1 MFRSRALIGANAVIM
16 LAFAAMYA
24 MFFFL
29 SIYAQEI
36 LGFSALTAGLAFLPL
51 SAGIVAGAGLAQQ
64 LIGRFGLRAVPLA
77 GMVMSAVGMLLL
89 SRIPVHGAYV
99 TDLLPG
105 LVLASVGIGLT
116 FMPMTLLATGTV
128 DASEAGIASGL
139 VNTAQQIGGALG
151 LAVLSTLA
159 AARTTSTLSGLGH
172 APSAA
177 DQAAALVDGFQL
189 ALLTAGGLM
198 LAGAILITA
207 LLRKGHVQGVDLAQP
222 IPVGA

>member
-1 MFRSRALIGANAVIM
+1 
-16 LAFAAMYA
+16 MYA

-36 LGFSALTAGLAFLPL
+36 LGYGALTAGLAFLPL

-64 LIGRFGLRAVPLA
+64 LIGRLGLRAVPLA

-89 SRIPVHGAYV
+89 AQIPVDGAYV

-116 FMPMTLLATGTV
+116 FMPMTLLATTAV

-139 VNTAQQIGGALG
+139 VNTAQQVGGALG

-159 AARTTSTLSGLGH
+159 ADQTTSTLDGLGH
-172 APSAA
+172 AASAA

-189 ALLTAGGLM
+189 ALLSARPDAGRRTADHRAAAPAPRPGRRPHRTRPGRRLSETNHRCAH
-198 LAGAILITA
+198 LPQLPT
-207 LLRKGHVQGVDLAQP
+207 RP
-222 IPVGA
+222 TPY